1 METLKLYVD
10 NLNKIN
16 ELQEQNKTLQQAIL
30 QELEEKGEN
39 IKTEYGTFSKVVR
52 KTYKFTER
60 VTGWKLP
67 QDLLDRKAVIEEEE
81 KEATKELDAIKE
93 EEINSG
99 AAELNES
106 VSMRFTAKKD

>member
-1 METLKLYVD
+1 MDTLKLYVD

-30 QELEEKGEN
+30 QELEEKGES
-39 IKTEYGTFSKVVR
+39 IKTDYGTFSKVVR
-52 KTYKFTER
+52 KVYKFTER
-60 VTGWKLP
+60 VTGWSLP
-67 QDLLDRKAVIEEEE
+67 QELLDKKAVIAEEE
-81 KEATKELDAIKE
+81 KEATKELEAIKE

-106 VSMRFTAKKD
+106 VSMRFLPKKN